1 LHSAALGQGV
11 SANGSGLEKAARVI
25 AFYLPQF
32 HPTPENDLWWGKGF
46 TEWTNVASAKPLFK
60 GHGQPRVPA
69 DLGFYD
75 LRLAET
81 RLAQAEMATRFGV
94 EGFCYW
100 HYWFGGRRMLERPF
114 NEVLHSGQPDFPFC
128 LGWANHSWNG
138 IWKDEPHRMLIDQT
152 YPGEDDDRAH
162 FNYLLKAFEDKRYI
176 RVDGKPMLVIF
187 KPTDV
192 PQAKRRFDF
201 WRELALKAGLPGL
214 YIVGI
219 HMLDFDSAAELGLD
233 AVAMS
238 TLAVTNTSNAVIN
251 EVSRIVWGFRR
262 KLSLGGPRVVEY
274 REAIKHL
281 VPALNQLDREAYPCV
296 FPNWDNTPRKGR
308 KGLVLS
314 NSTPQLFEQ
323 HLRDAVKAV
332 AGREAEHRI
341 VFLKSWN
348 EWAEGNYL
356 EPDTKWGLQ
365 YLEALKRVIG

>member
-1 LHSAALGQGV
+1 MHNAVAGKVDLPH
-11 SANGSGLEKAARVI
+11 GSGSEKAARII

-46 TEWTNVASAKPLFK
+46 TEWTNVASAKALFK
-60 GHGQPRVPA
+60 GHEQPRVPA

-75 LRLAET
+75 LRLPET
-81 RLAQAEMATRFGV
+81 RVAQAQMAARFGV

-114 NEVLHSGQPDFPFC
+114 NEVLRSGRPDFPFC
-128 LGWANHSWNG
+128 LGWANHSWSG
-138 IWKDEPHRMLIDQT
+138 IWKDEPHRLLIDQT

-162 FNYLLKAFEDKRYI
+162 FDYLLEAFEDNRYI

-192 PQAKRRFDF
+192 PEAKRRFDF
-201 WRELALKAGLPGL
+201 WRELAIKAGLPGL
-214 YIVGI
+214 HIVGI
-219 HMLDFDSAAELGLD
+219 NMLDFDSAAELGLD
-233 AVAMS
+233 AVTMS
-238 TLAVTNTSNAVIN
+238 TLAVTNTSNAVVN
-251 EVSRIVWGFRR
+251 EVSRIAWGIRR
-262 KLSLGGPRVVEY
+262 RLSLGGPRVVEY

-281 VPALNQLDREAYPCV
+281 VPDLNQLDREAYPCV

-308 KGLVLS
+308 KGLVLA

-323 HLRDAVKAV
+323 HLRDAVQAV
-332 AGREAEHRI
+332 AGREEEHRI

-365 YLEALKRVIG
+365 YLEALKRVVG

>member
-1 LHSAALGQGV
+1 
-11 SANGSGLEKAARVI
+11 
-25 AFYLPQF
+25 
-32 HPTPENDLWWGKGF
+32 
-46 TEWTNVASAKPLFK
+46 
-60 GHGQPRVPA
+60 
-69 DLGFYD
+69 
-75 LRLAET
+75 
-81 RLAQAEMATRFGV
+81 
-94 EGFCYW
+94 
-100 HYWFGGRRMLERPF
+100 
-114 NEVLHSGQPDFPFC
+114 
-128 LGWANHSWNG
+128 
-138 IWKDEPHRMLIDQT
+138 MLIDQT

-162 FNYLLKAFEDKRYI
+162 FDYLLKAFEDKRYI

-214 YIVGI
+214 YVVGI

-233 AVAMS
+233 AVTMS

-356 EPDTKWGLQ
+356 EPDSKWGLQ
-365 YLEALKRVIG
+365 YLDALKRVIG